1 LSPLPATL
9 FRCEIHAI
17 NVVGRMDGGLMLPQ
31 TIFLPVPFAPSTSAP
46 SVGSRRLPL
55 EAGSPADPHEL
66 AICGISSP
74 DEVLQ
79 GRRKQSTGCRVRQ
92 LDDPEKT
99 TRGQRKAQNDFDTRK
114 ENHADD
120 CGELPFPTRIPRLWV
135 TIEWGGVAATLPA
148 ATSAWAFL
156 KEADCALDFG
166 NFIAAGSPRKNCRRS
181 IFQSRPPAMPRT
193 SNDSRGTPGGGERGR
208 SRRRSR
214 GTGAVAV

>member
-99 TRGQRKAQNDFDTRK
+99 TRGQRKARNDFDTRK
-114 ENHADD
+114 ENHADHHS
-120 CGELPFPTRIPRLWV
+120 GSWRLA
-135 TIEWGGVAATLPA
+135 ISHANP
-148 ATSAWAFL
+148 
-156 KEADCALDFG
+156 
-166 NFIAAGSPRKNCRRS
+166 SPLGDDRMGRCRRDAS
-181 IFQSRPPAMPRT
+181 GGDIGMGIF
-193 SNDSRGTPGGGERGR
+193 ERG
-208 SRRRSR
+208 
-214 GTGAVAV
+214 